1 MKDSGLSW
9 HYTAASGSLSIKEKN
24 RDSVPHE
31 ILSSSPKGRQREH
44 KRERGPGHTNHGARK
59 SPSPSGWGSIHS
71 HREGN
76 KGQAQPG
83 SVSQGPGK
91 TKAWNMQAQPG
102 TRGNQG
108 PARTGSETD
117 PGGTEAWYTG
127 SARGQS
133 PTEEHLPPYQCPNS
147 SPSVLP
153 LFSLR
158 TGVSSFHPQPHHNTF
173 LLALPQIL

>member
-1 MKDSGLSW
+1 MRSSVLALREGRGSMKGKGSRTYKSW
-9 HYTAASGSLSIKEKN
+9 SKKKPKPFWLGQRSLSQRGEQ
-24 RDSVPHE
+24 R
-31 ILSSSPKGRQREH
+31 SSTPR
-44 KRERGPGHTNHGARK
+44 
-59 SPSPSGWGSIHS
+59 
-71 HREGN
+71 
-76 KGQAQPG
+76 
-83 SVSQGPGK
+83 VSQGPGK

-158 TGVSSFHPQPHHNTF
+158 TGVTSFHPQPHHNTF
-173 LLALPQIL
+173 LLALPQILCTRFLGYAKCDANDGDQQFKCLKKKKFGCG